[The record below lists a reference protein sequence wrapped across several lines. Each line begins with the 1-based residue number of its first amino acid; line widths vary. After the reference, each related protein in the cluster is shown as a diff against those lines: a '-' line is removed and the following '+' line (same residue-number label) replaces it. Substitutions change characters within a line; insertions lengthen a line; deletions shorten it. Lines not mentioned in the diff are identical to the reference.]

1 MNVLYYQNTKTE
13 SLKVIGQVLNPFTCM
28 VSLTFKCPKTERALI
43 AKARTLDLYACLCIN
58 CCNMKTKR
66 LTENYNYIFTHH

>member
-28 VSLTFKCPKTERALI
+28 VSLTFKCPKTECALI
-43 AKARTLDLYACLCIN
+43 AKARKLALYACLCIN
-58 CCNMKTKR
+58 GYNMKTT
-66 LTENYNYIFTHH
+66 LATEKL